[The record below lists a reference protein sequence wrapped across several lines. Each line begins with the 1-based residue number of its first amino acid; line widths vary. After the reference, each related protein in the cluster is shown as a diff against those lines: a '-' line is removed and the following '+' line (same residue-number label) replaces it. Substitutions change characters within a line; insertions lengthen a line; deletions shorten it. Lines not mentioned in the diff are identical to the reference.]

1 MSDRAPGHGFSHLGD
16 SLVHQGYIWHLVT
29 AQFESPSGER
39 FVRDIVRSPGAV
51 AVVPISIDAS
61 GALVVTLLRQYR
73 PALDAELIEIP
84 AGMRDVDGEPPEFT
98 AQREL
103 AEEIGR
109 NAGQL
114 ELLTVFHNSAGMT
127 NSTTHVFL
135 ATDMVEVP
143 AQAHGPEE
151 EAMTVLHVDFD
162 EALSLVASG
171 RISDAKTVIGL
182 LLAAR
187 RLA

>member
-1 MSDRAPGHGFSHLGD
+1 VSERTPEHGFTHLGD

-29 AQFESPSGER
+29 AQFEAPSGER

-51 AVVPISIDAS
+51 GIVPISIDAS
-61 GALVVTLLRQYR
+61 GGRTVTLLRQYR

-84 AGMRDVDGEPPEFT
+84 AGMRDVEGEPPELT

-109 NAGQL
+109 NARQL

-135 ATDMVEVP
+135 ATDLVEVP

-151 EAMTVLHVDFD
+151 EAMSVFHVGFD
-162 EALSLVASG
+162 QALAQVASG
-171 RISDAKTVIGL
+171 EITDAKTVIGL
-182 LLAAR
+182 LLAAQ
-187 RLA
+187 RLG